1 MKAVVGAFNQ
11 EEALVGAFS
20 VIVKLR
26 RLTVC
31 STTAAGFSDAAD
43 VSCDPD
49 PGLHHRHRGA
59 AAGRPQHGPR
69 GLRRR
74 GGQQEVELG
83 QGVHQL
89 SLLQRGGQS
98 AHVSVCPLNI
108 LYLQYFVFDFHMAPV
123 MLFDKIISFTVGHP
137 LICGILWYNF
147 KM

>member
-1 MKAVVGAFNQ
+1 MAQHTEVPGLPGGWLLRGVV
-11 EEALVGAFS
+11 S
-20 VIVKLR
+20 
-26 RLTVC
+26 
-31 STTAAGFSDAAD
+31 SDAA
-43 VSCDPD
+43 D

-74 GGQQEVELG
+74 GGQQEVDLG
-83 QGVHQL
+83 QGVDQL

-98 AHVSVCPLNI
+98 AHVYVCPLNI